1 MRYKRAG
8 DIRVCVCVF
17 RMCGEA
23 DDSPKGTFSM
33 DVYICICT
41 FIYVY
46 IFSMYATRAAK
57 GRRTRGAGCAGARMT
72 LSRCCCATD
81 EMRIRV

>member
-1 MRYKRAG
+1 VYNIYIDTYIDMYVYPIYGPMWMRYKRAG

-33 DVYICICT
+33 DVHICICT
-41 FIYVY
+41 FIYIHVDLVC
-46 IFSMYATRAAK
+46 M
-57 GRRTRGAGCAGARMT
+57 RRK
-72 LSRCCCATD
+72 
-81 EMRIRV
+81 